1 MILAINAGT
10 PSHPITQAAAQ
21 RQGTHVQVRK
31 PAGQHA
37 GAVKYDILSALLVL
51 AAQGGSLE
59 SRLALR
65 LSLLITTRYNWRSGT
80 FCVGQREIARMWGV
94 TERTAKREM
103 SAMRTLG
110 WLTVSRPAA
119 RGRVA
124 EHRIDLPQVLIATK
138 SFWDDIGPDF
148 VARMTAPT
156 TAPIDVPQS
165 NVVQLRPAAAP
176 VRDGS
181 LWSAVAEQLLQD
193 HPATY
198 TAWFAQ
204 LVQIDLQ
211 DGILVLGARSGFV
224 ADYVQQHL
232 VHRLTAAAV
241 AQDPGIKLVQVR
253 AHSA

>member
-1 MILAINAGT
+1 MQI
-10 PSHPITQAAAQ
+10 
-21 RQGTHVQVRK
+21 RK

-37 GAVKYDILSALLVL
+37 GAVKYDVLSALLVL
-51 AAQGGSLE
+51 AAQGGSVE
-59 SRLALR
+59 ARLALR

-110 WLTVSRPAA
+110 WVTVSRPAA

-124 EHRIDLPQVLIATK
+124 EHRIDLAQVLIATK
-138 SFWDDIGPDF
+138 SFWADIGPDF
-148 VARMTAPT
+148 VARMDAPAQAAGET
-156 TAPIDVPQS
+156 PQS
-165 NVVQLRPAAAP
+165 NVVQLRPAPAP
-176 VRDGS
+176 LRDGS

-204 LVQIDLQ
+204 LVQVDLQ
-211 DGILVLGARSGFV
+211 DGILVLGAKSGFV

-232 VHRLTAAAV
+232 VHRLTAAAISR
-241 AQDPGIKLVQVR
+241 DPSVKLVQVR
-253 AHSA
+253 AVPA